1 MIAVRMSFAD
11 AAALDNT
18 KTFAKD
24 DGRELLRLLVID
36 AFTSYAAH
44 LKLWLEKK
52 TKKDKKE
59 AQRTKE
65 AKASCAC
72 LCQRRGGAAPAAGGR
87 ECPGAAAQKGH
98 PRQSST
104 YISSCTCD
112 SEAEFR
118 SVHIIVPLIDLLAA
132 KMARPDGLRDFVLE
146 NVAEVES
153 GGFEKKSFERFMTTK
168 YVGERKESVEGFSR
182 ATFPCFRPAA
192 QRNLHVV
199 RPKGGAAAA
208 GCKTKAEMLRDAKN
222 LARFLGRF
230 KADFNYFVKD
240 SILLLKLISRIDPT
254 NYVRP
259 SAAAGVLAIHGSGV
273 DQLITSR

>member
-11 AAALDNT
+11 AAALDDT

-87 ECPGAAAQKGH
+87 ECPGAAAIRASR
-98 PRQSST
+98 PRT
-104 YISSCTCD
+104 FPP
-112 SEAEFR
+112 A
-118 SVHIIVPLIDLLAA
+118 
-132 KMARPDGLRDFVLE
+132 
-146 NVAEVES
+146 
-153 GGFEKKSFERFMTTK
+153 
-168 YVGERKESVEGFSR
+168 R
-182 ATFPCFRPAA
+182 ATQRP
-192 QRNLHVV
+192 REP
-199 RPKGGAAAA
+199 R
-208 GCKTKAEMLRDAKN
+208 
-222 LARFLGRF
+222 
-230 KADFNYFVKD
+230 
-240 SILLLKLISRIDPT
+240 
-254 NYVRP
+254 
-259 SAAAGVLAIHGSGV
+259 GS
-273 DQLITSR
+273 L